1 MTEHIPTAG
10 RRIRNQDFFEYTSA
24 VSSSYIVRNVLTAT
38 LPLGIVWWFRDAG
51 AVLTAA
57 LLILLEVSL
66 SFDNAVLNARVLM
79 RMSPAWQKRFLT
91 WGILIAVV
99 GTRVIL
105 PIVIVAVAAL
115 ISPIV
120 VAQMALFDPAAY
132 GHMLHD
138 VKPLIS
144 AFGGMFLL
152 MVAMKYFLNDQ
163 KDAHWLHVVE
173 SRLARW
179 GHVESLQIG
188 VALTILVLL
197 AFFAPNPTQILIAG
211 LMGVQIFIY
220 LQMLEGFFAAA
231 AASTS
236 GAVLFT
242 YLEVLDAS
250 FSLDGVV
257 AAFALTSDILII
269 MIGLGVGAWFVRSFT
284 IDMVRHNTLHTLAY
298 LEHGAHWAVFA
309 LAVAMLAAIFV
320 HVPEVITAGV
330 GIVFI
335 LASLYASLNR
345 AKN

>member
-1 MTEHIPTAG
+1 MSANYIL
-10 RRIRNQDFFEYTSA
+10 RNLLIA
-24 VSSSYIVRNVLTAT
+24 A
-38 LPLGIVWWFRDAG
+38 LPLAIVWWFRSPA

-57 LLILLEVSL
+57 LLVLLEVSL

-79 RMSPAWQKRFLT
+79 RMSPVWQKRFLT

-99 GTRVIL
+99 GTRIIL
-105 PIVIVAVAAL
+105 PILIVAVAAFM
-115 ISPIV
+115 SPIV
-120 VAQMALFDPAAY
+120 VAHMALTDPAAY

-152 MVAMKYFLNDQ
+152 MVAMKYFINDQ
-163 KDAHWLHVVE
+163 KDAHWLHVIE

-188 VALTILVLL
+188 VAITILILL

-211 LMGVQIFIY
+211 LMGVQVFIY
-220 LQMLEGFFAAA
+220 LQMLEGFFATA

-257 AAFALTSDILII
+257 AAFAITSDILVI
-269 MIGLGVGAWFVRSFT
+269 MVGLGVGAWFVRSFT

-309 LAVAMLAAIFV
+309 LAIAMLAAVFV
-320 HVPEVITAGV
+320 HVPEVLTAGV
-330 GIVFI
+330 GIIFI
-335 LASLYASLNR
+335 LASLYASLDR